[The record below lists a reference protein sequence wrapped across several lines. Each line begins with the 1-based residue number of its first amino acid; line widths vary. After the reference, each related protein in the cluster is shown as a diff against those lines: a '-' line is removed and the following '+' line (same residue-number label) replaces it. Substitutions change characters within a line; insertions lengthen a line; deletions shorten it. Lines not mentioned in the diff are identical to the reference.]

1 MDIVD
6 GCDVEQDEAVA
17 VDEEEEEGNDG
28 GTFCFAHS
36 VNLSWKSLFV
46 STWSSLAVVDVDMAM
61 RGK

>member
-28 GTFCFAHS
+28 GAFCFAHS

-46 STWSSLAVVDVDMAM
+46 STWSSLAVADVDMAM
-61 RGK
+61 